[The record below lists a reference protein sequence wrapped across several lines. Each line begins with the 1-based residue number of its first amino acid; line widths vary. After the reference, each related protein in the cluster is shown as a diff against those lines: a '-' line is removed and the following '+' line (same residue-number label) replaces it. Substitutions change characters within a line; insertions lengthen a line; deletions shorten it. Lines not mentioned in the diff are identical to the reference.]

1 MDSFVT
7 ARVPAEI
14 KEQGNAIL
22 EKLGSSP
29 TKLVN
34 AAYEYVLA
42 EGAIPQPSSRA
53 KEGKALDGEALER
66 LVASLQATTFEVP
79 ESFWE
84 GRSYK
89 ELLEEGRR
97 ADYEALS

>member
-42 EGAIPQPSSRA
+42 EGAIPQPSSRV

-66 LVASLQATTFEVP
+66 LVASLKVTTFEVP

-84 GRSYK
+84 GRNCK